1 LSQAIRPC
9 HLGTGPDLGLRDYVR
24 LGKINFL
31 SDRST
36 QPYMTMAD
44 LCTAFGVGQ
53 ATASAKAQL
62 ILRTLR
68 THQLDPKW
76 SLLSLLDMN
85 PLVWMIEI
93 NGILI
98 DLRNM
103 PRDVQEI
110 AYAKGMIPY
119 IPGDQE

>member
-1 LSQAIRPC
+1 
-9 HLGTGPDLGLRDYVR
+9 
-24 LGKINFL
+24 
-31 SDRST
+31 
-36 QPYMTMAD
+36 MTMAD